1 MSVLLNAVK
10 IKKAR
15 KALRKQKKKSAP
27 IKKRGNGDLRPP
39 CSSECTDV
47 WHWVLAGHETTV
59 MFGKKDGD
67 VWCNGYLLPTEINE
81 NPSHGFVVDF
91 VIELDKDTAKKA
103 VLIVMGE
110 GNTMLTV
117 DGVMVP
123 HYKEQ

>member
-1 MSVLLNAVK
+1 MLHK
-10 IKKAR
+10 TIICIIR
-15 KALRKQKKKSAP
+15 
-27 IKKRGNGDLRPP
+27 
-39 CSSECTDV
+39 
-47 WHWVLAGHETTV
+47 TTQQTT
-59 MFGKKDGD
+59 
-67 VWCNGYLLPTEINE
+67 LQPTQINE